1 MAQGKGVQEDVQED
15 VVEKADAYFKKFEI
29 KSLLTQILIKLGE
42 ERPEDPAQAIRA
54 HLEVS
59 ELGALGAGAVIQP
72 VPDADEE
79 HDADESLFQDLLRV
93 LVNEKLPG
101 KDRESGEDLSKRM
114 AWAGGFNRSVMECWV
129 PQPSP
134 CCACASVAGAF
145 NALWRLGRGSPSGC
159 TISEVAELMAAN
171 LEKLNMQRQRRLER
185 LLGVPEGSMEEFC
198 IALDEEL
205 KAKCL
210 SWTGKGE
217 QGVQRQ
223 VAMSTA
229 RDLLSRRHQ
238 EFASNPSKPSSLSMG
253 PTVCGKEAEAAD
265 AATEE
270 MVLPKN
276 DIFEALHEMLC
287 GDKAPE
293 GPLDDEEKEQKAQEE
308 EEPEAAELVVNP
320 FEGPNLKQEIWEL
333 LSKRRGVLRLRAD
346 RPNTAAVGTPALRQ
360 AAEQLSLLRTTEK
373 IKTGVVLARMRK
385 PNNLKAAALLA
396 KTDTEA
402 DIHRQWCCLKNSF
415 SMPNSVLL
423 FHLTNHYALVFA
435 WREWQEEDEEKI
447 CLRRQILTSRR
458 GQRPSA
464 WIDFHE
470 VRRILLGATNYHL
483 LSLQRVGSD
492 DAKPTKAE
500 GGKSG
505 KSGELKAF
513 PDPKN
518 SQDGSQIGSRSD
530 TQNDVTI
537 EN

>member
-1 MAQGKGVQEDVQED
+1 MAQGKGVEMD
-15 VVEKADAYFKKFEI
+15 VVEAADAYFKKFEI

-42 ERPEDPAQAIRA
+42 EQPEDPAQAIRA

-59 ELGALGAGAVIQP
+59 ELRAGTGGAVVQP

-93 LVNEKLPG
+93 LVHEKLPG
-101 KDRESGEDLSKRM
+101 KDREGGEDLSKRM

-185 LLGVPEGSMEEFC
+185 LLGVPEGAMEEFC
-198 IALDEEL
+198 LALDEEL
-205 KAKCL
+205 KVKCL

-238 EFASNPSKPSSLSMG
+238 EVASMG
-253 PTVCGKEAEAAD
+253 PTVCGEAEAASD
-265 AATEE
+265 AAGTED
-270 MVLPKN
+270 VVHKL
-276 DIFEALHEMLC
+276 DIFEALREVL
-287 GDKAPE
+287 GDKAAPE
-293 GPLDDEEKEQKAQEE
+293 GLLEDTEEKAQEE

-385 PNNLKAAALLA
+385 PNNIKAAALLA

-447 CLRRQILTSRR
+447 CLRRQILTARR

-464 WIDFHE
+464 WIVFHE

-483 LSLQRVGSD
+483 LSLQRVDSHD
-492 DAKPTKAE
+492 DTKPAKAE

-505 KSGELKAF
+505 KSSELKASR
-513 PDPKN
+513 DPKN
-518 SQDGSQIGSRSD
+518 AQDGSQIGPQSD
-530 TQNDVTI
+530 TQNDLTI